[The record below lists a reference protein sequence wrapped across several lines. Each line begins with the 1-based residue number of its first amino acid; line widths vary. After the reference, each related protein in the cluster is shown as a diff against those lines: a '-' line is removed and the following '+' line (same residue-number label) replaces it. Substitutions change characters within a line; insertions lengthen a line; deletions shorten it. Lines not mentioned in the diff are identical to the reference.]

1 MMIIMLHVVND
12 VMVKCEVKE
21 WSVMV
26 GV

>member
-1 MMIIMLHVVND
+1 VIITLYLVNN

>member
-1 MMIIMLHVVND
+1 MNIMSYLMSD
-12 VMVKCEVKE
+12 IMVKCEVKE